1 MSKIKELPK
10 HKQPREKLMEKGA
23 ENLRDSELM
32 AILLRTGTKGK
43 NVMKVSAEILQK
55 FPTKNLLALNF
66 KELAKI
72 KGIGPGKACLLI
84 AAFELTK
91 RALEVEDNNLPTINS
106 AKDAVAQLQELRTM
120 KKEHFVALYLNARN
134 QLIHK
139 ETVSIGTLNASL
151 IHPREVF
158 KSAIDCLAASVILA
172 HNHPSGSAE
181 PSEDDSEVTKRLKEA
196 GKILGI
202 EVLDHVILTKN
213 AYLSLK
219 EKRFL
224 LDSGD

>member
-1 MSKIKELPK
+1 
-10 HKQPREKLMEKGA
+10 MEKGA

-43 NVMKVSAEILQK
+43 DVIKVSREVLRK
-55 FPTKNLLALNF
+55 NPTKNLLALNF
-66 KELAKI
+66 KDLAKI
-72 KGIGPGKACLLI
+72 KGIGSGKACLLL

-91 RALEVEDNNLPTINS
+91 RALEVEDNNLPTIIS
-106 AKDAVAQLQELRTM
+106 AKDAVAQLQELRNV
-120 KKEHFVALYLNARN
+120 KKEHFVVLYLNARN

-181 PSEDDSEVTKRLKEA
+181 PSEDDLEVTKRLKEA

-202 EVLDHVILTKN
+202 EVLDHVIVTKN
-213 AYLSLK
+213 AYFSLK
-219 EKRFL
+219 EKSL
-224 LDSGD
+224 L

>member
-1 MSKIKELPK
+1 MPRIKDLPK
-10 HKQPREKLMEKGA
+10 HKQPREKLIEKGA

-43 NVMKVSAEILQK
+43 DVMKVSREVLRK
-55 FPTKNLLALNF
+55 NPTKNLLALNF
-66 KELAKI
+66 KDLAKI
-72 KGIGPGKACLLI
+72 KGIGRGKACLLL

-91 RALEVEDNNLPTINS
+91 RALEVEDNNLPTIIS
-106 AKDAVAQLQELRTM
+106 AKDVVAQLQELRTM

-139 ETVSIGTLNASL
+139 ETVSVGTLNASL

-158 KSAIDCLAASVILA
+158 KSAIDQLAASVILA

-181 PSEDDSEVTKRLKEA
+181 PSEDDLEVTKRLKEA
-196 GKILGI
+196 GKILGV
-202 EVLDHVILTKN
+202 EVLDHVIVTKN
-213 AYLSLK
+213 SYCSLK
-219 EKRFL
+219 EKQL
-224 LDSGD
+224 I